1 LYVLQDNIQ
10 DQVNLICVA
19 LLLNSNNSNLYLT
32 LYRLSGQNFSDG
44 FSVGLAGATPP
55 DASDVKTQLP
65 EVLGGCFFV
74 DPAYR
79 IWHRFKGRMY
89 VHSAVGGQSVRA
101 ALTALPEKINFFR
114 VGTFMSRQMVA
125 NEKVLACFFI
135 VCRRKLF
142 FPGLLR
148 PFGCWFNQ
156 VPKD

>member
-1 LYVLQDNIQ
+1 MTL
-10 DQVNLICVA
+10 
-19 LLLNSNNSNLYLT
+19 LT

-79 IWHRFKGRMY
+79 IWHRFKGRMH

-101 ALTALPEKINFFR
+101 ALTALPEKINVFL
-114 VGTFMSRQMVA
+114 VGTFMFRQTLA
-125 NEKVLACFFI
+125 NGKVLASFSI

-142 FPGLLR
+142 FPRLLR